1 MMSNPTAKDQSLPS
15 STSAGASAIPAPATK
30 SFSLSLREADRA
42 VLRPVVAEL
51 ESELASL
58 QTQANHDGYAQATA
72 RLTSHWRRLV
82 EIMALGTPPELRSC
96 PHCGYGIN
104 AAATR
109 CIQCWKESQGKPRG
123 LT

>member
-1 MMSNPTAKDQSLPS
+1 VSIFTEKEPSLRPS
-15 STSAGASAIPAPATK
+15 PPAEVSPVAAHGGK
-30 SFSLSLREADRA
+30 SLALSLREADRA

-51 ESELASL
+51 ENELASL
-58 QTQANHDGYAQATA
+58 LAQANGDHSQAAA
-72 RLTSHWRRLV
+72 RVTSHWRRLV

-104 AAATR
+104 ATATR
-109 CIQCWKESQGKPRG
+109 CIQCWKQSEGKPRG